1 MVDLECFVV
10 ILYGQEALLL
20 LSLTELMSEEVKYI
34 IDWLFKKTLET
45 VKVSSKESQKIKNR
59 QEKSSIRKKMSAIK
73 SGVKRV

>member
-1 MVDLECFVV
+1 MVVLECFVV
-10 ILYGQEALLL
+10 ILYGQEELLL

-45 VKVSSKESQKIKNR
+45 AKVSSKESQKIKNR